1 MTSTS
6 SDDDLATLRAE
17 LRALRDLEE
26 IKALKARYCRL
37 VDAQDWDGWL
47 DTVLTEDVVL
57 TLEGRAVEGHEGVR
71 AMIEA
76 VLVGATT
83 VHHVHA
89 PEITLTEPDTATGT
103 WAMDDLVHLVRPK
116 ERRFH
121 GHGHYHETYVRT
133 PAGWRIAASELT
145 RLRVDEQD

>member
-1 MTSTS
+1 MTSTG
-6 SDDDLATLRAE
+6 SDALATLQAE

-26 IKALKARYCRL
+26 IKALKARYCRM
-37 VDAQDWDGWL
+37 VDTQDWDGWL
-47 DTVLTEDVVL
+47 DTVLTDDVVL
-57 TLEGRAVEGHEGVR
+57 TLEGRAVEGHDGVR
-71 AMIEA
+71 TMIER

-89 PEITLTEPDTATGT
+89 PEITFTGPDTATGT

-133 PAGWRIAASELT
+133 AAGWRIAASELT
-145 RLRVDEQD
+145 RLRVDTQD